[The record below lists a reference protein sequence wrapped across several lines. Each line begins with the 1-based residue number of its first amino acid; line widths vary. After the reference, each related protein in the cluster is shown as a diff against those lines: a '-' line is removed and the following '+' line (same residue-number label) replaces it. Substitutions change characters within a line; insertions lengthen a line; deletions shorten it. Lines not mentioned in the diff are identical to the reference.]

1 MAIPG
6 GGLLYTYIDDEMVLF
21 GHVAMGRFMKGIGRD
36 EGVVE
41 LDVLETLLSYVAH
54 CEAPAVDKA
63 SCSCSSSDRLRT
75 ILV

>member
-1 MAIPG
+1 MA
-6 GGLLYTYIDDEMVLF
+6 LF
-21 GHVAMGRFMKGIGRD
+21 GHTAMGRFMKGIGRE

-54 CEAPAVDKA
+54 CEAPAEDKA
-63 SCSCSSSDRLRT
+63 SCSCNSSDRLRT